1 MYAAV
6 FIFLVASTSPFIGI
20 GGLFALRAG
29 LALSLGLKSSWFF
42 TILILVYVGGIII
55 MFTYITRAIASRK
68 ILGVSPRGGAVLVPG
83 VLILVFGYTGAPL
96 RAQLLW
102 PGVNLGVNS
111 LPFIVFLV
119 AYLLLAL
126 IRVFILIEKESGPLK
141 MK

>member
-1 MYAAV
+1 MG
-6 FIFLVASTSPFIGI
+6 IFLVASTSPFIGI

-83 VLILVFGYTGAPL
+83 ELILVFGYTPPL

-119 AYLLLAL
+119 AYLLL
-126 IRVFILIEKESGPLK
+126 
-141 MK
+141 